1 MGLKWFPAPSSV
13 LDHGAVGL
21 LRVDEE
27 DDEGDRGYADADEA
41 RYEEAPRLVHEAP
54 VDGRHGVR
62 EYDAQPIEQPEV
74 AARAEDAY
82 RRRFPLRWE
91 PADYDGDGVY
101 VENEL
106 FRLTIFFYVL
116 ILIN

>member
-27 DDEGDRGYADADEA
+27 DEEGDRGYADADEA
-41 RYEEAPRLVHEAP
+41 RYEEAPSLVHEAP
-54 VDGRHGVR
+54 VDGRHGAQ
-62 EYDAQPIEQPEV
+62 EYDAQPIEQPE
-74 AARAEDAY
+74 ADARP
-82 RRRFPLRWE
+82 PLRWE